1 MERHDSHAETTDPP
15 GGGRPLDYVGT
26 TNATPFGNRFRLRN
40 RTIVRRDG
48 GIADRTNTCIFVI
61 FEKAAWWAGP
71 VGILRCRITQR
82 RQKRIL
88 DIPRAGAVLK
98 ARATS
103 PNSVWWHLPQGV
115 CGFCLA
121 RYHETDDPNDPGK
134 CFWCSDNTLCPN
146 CVIPITIAL
155 NDPRVS
161 AICQERARY
170 DQRTAFMMRDPFRKR
185 RLHICQNCAS
195 CDNVLDREAISRHWP
210 REYQRLLQFSDE
222 MQEPE
227 GKCVDDFFY
236 FEKPFHNNPTRVF
249 SCSRLR
255 LASCRRVLWEWR
267 SITQESRNRNRNARC
282 SGG

>member
-1 MERHDSHAETTDPP
+1 MHHLFCTSRICQRGSSSGFYHHPSSLRYGSVCVFVLVPAGALNPWKGTTHVQKMRLRIVHSHAETTDPP

-71 VGILRCRITQR
+71 IGILRCRVTQR
-82 RQKRIL
+82 RQLRIF
-88 DIPRAGAVLK
+88 DVPRAGAVLK

-103 PNSVWWHLPQGV
+103 PNSVWWHLPEGV

-121 RYHETDDPNDPGK
+121 RYHETDDPNDPGN
-134 CFWCSDNTLCPN
+134 CFWCSDTTLCPN

-210 REYQRLLQFSDE
+210 REYQRL
-222 MQEPE
+222 
-227 GKCVDDFFY
+227 
-236 FEKPFHNNPTRVF
+236 
-249 SCSRLR
+249 
-255 LASCRRVLWEWR
+255 
-267 SITQESRNRNRNARC
+267 
-282 SGG
+282 